1 MRYMKIKRIIALVI
15 LLTVAGV
22 GLASTPAART
32 GDNNR
37 EPELPSPACDKVQ
50 VETGNRVAFHVY
62 ARGVQIYRWDGASW
76 VFVAPVATLFAD
88 ANYHGQVGIHY
99 AGPTWE
105 SNSGSKVVAK
115 RSFDCAPD
123 SSAIPWLLLQTV
135 STSGPGIFSSVSYVQ
150 RVNTTGGLI
159 PATPGS
165 LVGESV
171 EVPYTAEY
179 YFYRA
184 EN

>member
-1 MRYMKIKRIIALVI
+1 MRFMETKRNI
-15 LLTVAGV
+15 GV
-22 GLASTPAART
+22 VVMFTLFLAAFASTPATRAD
-32 GDNNR
+32 DNR
-37 EPELPSPACDKVQ
+37 APDLPDACSDLNAPAGNKVIS
-50 VETGNRVAFHVY
+50 HVY
-62 ARGVQIYRWDGASW
+62 AKGVQIYRWDGSAW

-99 AGPTWE
+99 RGPTWE
-105 SNSGSKVVAK
+105 DNGGSIVKASNALPCPL
-115 RSFDCAPD
+115 DPT
-123 SSAIPWLLLQTV
+123 AIPWLRLQAV

-150 RVNTTGGLI
+150 RVNTTGGLK
-159 PATPGS
+159 PTAPG
-165 LVGESV
+165 LFVGESI